1 VELNPGTNHLTI
13 RSTKESAQLRIYSIW
28 LIRLP
33 DSDPPDG
40 GSFAFDDFSISDN
53 RIAFASRQ
61 EHDGFIL
68 LNEIN
73 YPGWSATVDGQP
85 AAVLPADGIFR
96 AVYVKA
102 GSHRLEFSFWPRHF
116 LWGAAISLLT
126 LAAYAAYCIERRKR
140 AAPRAANASR

>member
-1 VELNPGTNHLTI
+1 MTI
-13 RSTKESAQLRIYSIW
+13 LSTKEASLLRIYSLW

-40 GSFAFDDFSISDN
+40 GSFAFDDFSVSAN

-73 YPGWSATVDGQP
+73 YPGWSATVDGQ
-85 AAVLPADGIFR
+85 AAAILPADGIFR
-96 AVYVKA
+96 AVHVKA
-102 GSHRLEFSFWPRHF
+102 GSHRLEFTFWPRHF
-116 LWGAAISLLT
+116 LWGAAMSLLT
-126 LAAYAAYCIERRKR
+126 LAAYAAYFIERRKR
-140 AAPRAANASR
+140 AAAK